1 MISLYV
7 VGGLVKVQRYDMTC
21 IAVRLFVGLMFAGIV
36 LCMGHSSEL

>member
-7 VGGLVKVQRYDMTC
+7 VGGSGQIQRYGMTC

-36 LCMGHSSEL
+36 SCMGHSSEL